1 MSGVGGLADILL
13 VTQHVV
19 CGYAQVGGWVG
30 VQHLGGMA
38 LSTLLITLIPA
49 LSTLLI
55 TLIPPPPT
63 LQVQHLGG
71 MALSALLLTLIIAMG
86 IVYYTQVWGGGAGAG
101 FRCSTHKL
109 GSGLRCTT
117 QVGGQV
123 QV

>member
-55 TLIPPPPT
+55 TLIPPPLPC
-63 LQVQHLGG
+63 
-71 MALSALLLTLIIAMG
+71 
-86 IVYYTQVWGGGAGAG
+86 
-101 FRCSTHKL
+101 RCSTWAAWPSVPCCSPSSSPWAL
-109 GSGLRCTT
+109 CTT
-117 QVGGQV
+117 HRYGVGVQV
-123 QV
+123 QGLGVVHTNWVQGLGALHR

>member
-30 VQHLGGMA
+30 
-38 LSTLLITLIPA
+38 
-49 LSTLLI
+49 
-55 TLIPPPPT
+55 
-63 LQVQHLGG
+63 VQHLGG